1 MIVYRVTDHGG
12 NERFYLRTTY
22 YGTKK
27 EARKAIMD
35 AGIKPSSPDYPELE
49 RLDLETKRDIVSE
62 INFSGELNN

>member
-1 MIVYRVTDHGG
+1 I
-12 NERFYLRTTY
+12 TY

>member
-1 MIVYRVTDHGG
+1 MIVYRVADYSGG
-12 NERFYLRTTY
+12 LSLRITY

-35 AGIKPSSPDYPELE
+35 AGIKPSSSDYPKLE

-62 INFSGELNN
+62 INFSGECNN